1 MSRHRDALY
10 LRHIQDAT
18 YKIIAR
24 LRGVTRETFAE
35 DDEKQDGV
43 IRQLEIVG
51 EAASGVSADFR
62 AAHPDIDW
70 RGLKD
75 LRNVLIH
82 GYAHVNVDLV
92 WEHARRDVP
101 QLYEQIAALQRAL
114 NEEQEPE

>member
-1 MSRHRDALY
+1 M
-10 LRHIQDAT
+10 
-18 YKIIAR
+18 
-24 LRGVTRETFAE
+24 
-35 DDEKQDGV
+35 

-62 AAHPDIDW
+62 AAHPEIDW

-82 GYAHVNVDLV
+82 GYAHVNLDLV

-101 QLYEQIAALQRAL
+101 QLYEQISALQRAL
-114 NEEQEPE
+114 DEEQEPE

>member
-1 MSRHRDALY
+1 MPRGSVSPNKILKFGLADMRNVR
-10 LRHIQDAT
+10 

-62 AAHPDIDW
+62 AAHLSL
-70 RGLKD
+70 RRSTCLKM
-75 LRNVLIH
+75 
-82 GYAHVNVDLV
+82 
-92 WEHARRDVP
+92 
-101 QLYEQIAALQRAL
+101 
-114 NEEQEPE
+114 